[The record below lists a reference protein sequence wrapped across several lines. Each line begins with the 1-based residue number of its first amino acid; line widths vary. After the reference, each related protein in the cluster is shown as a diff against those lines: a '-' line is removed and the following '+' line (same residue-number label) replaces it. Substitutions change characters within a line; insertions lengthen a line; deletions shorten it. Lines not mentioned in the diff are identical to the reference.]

1 MVKEQFLLKFAL
13 KYSRVFYVV
22 FLHTTKVYLFAMLRC
37 SKICES
43 V

>member
-1 MVKEQFLLKFAL
+1 MVKVSFLLKFAL
-13 KYSRVFYVV
+13 KYSRVFVAV
-22 FLHTTKVYLFAMLRC
+22 LLHTTKVYLLAMLRC